1 MSQRQYYFKLQM
13 DNLFMSNKELQCAME
28 QAKVKNKK
36 NLLHQQ
42 LIKRRDS
49 HKKKKNLKGEIY
61 SLLWESKHAL

>member
-42 LIKRRDS
+42 LIKRRDFY
-49 HKKKKNLKGEIY
+49 N
-61 SLLWESKHAL
+61 LLWESKHTKRLFG